1 MNKLYLVILLSSL
14 TFFAHAQAGKSSEV
28 NFTTDNSLSKVVRFY
43 PNPASN
49 IINFEFS
56 KPVQRDY
63 TLQVFNFVGKKVFE
77 LNGVSQ
83 KTSVSLTDFYRGIY
97 IFQLR
102 DKSGHIIESGKFQ
115 VSK

>member
-1 MNKLYLVILLSSL
+1 MNKFYLVFLFSALSL
-14 TFFAHAQAGKSSEV
+14 FAKAQTGKSVEA
-28 NFTTDNSLSKVVRFY
+28 NFLSDNIQSKVVRFY
-43 PNPASN
+43 PNPASS

-63 TLQVFNFVGKKVFE
+63 ILQVFNFLGKKVFE
-77 LNGVSQ
+77 SNSVSQ
-83 KTSVSLTDFYRGIY
+83 KTSVALTDFYRGLY

-102 DKSGHIIESGKFQ
+102 DKTGRIIESGKFQ